1 MDKLLCVCGRIGV
14 VLLVGAQCVVFREQ
28 ASGAGPHTR
37 YVSWLR
43 ARHLG
48 LRIAGVAVREPARRS
63 GPPVLAWNLQAL
75 TFHSRVITIPKPV
88 VISTIQYECGKITDA
103 IPTNKLQK
111 VRTRSH
117 TEIASMD
124 RTLIS
129 FDDRGDSDATPA
141 PGTTREAIARFLC
154 K

>member
-1 MDKLLCVCGRIGV
+1 MDKLLCVCGRTGV

-75 TFHSRVITIPKPV
+75 TFPSRVITIPETV
-88 VISTIQYECGKITDA
+88 VRSTIQYECGKITDA
-103 IPTNKLQK
+103 IP
-111 VRTRSH
+111 
-117 TEIASMD
+117 A
-124 RTLIS
+124 IS
-129 FDDRGDSDATPA
+129 FKRYEPGPIQKSLRWIVRSFHLTIAATV
-141 PGTTREAIARFLC
+141 TRRPPPERPERR
-154 K
+154 